1 MCLESLKRELA
12 AYTEASLRSSLLD
25 GASLLGAYTSVCV
38 HCVSLYVCVRL
49 CAYNFVYNFLRARS
63 IKTELNSAKKTPK
76 TEGDKNEKRNTKKL
90 IKFFNI

>member
-12 AYTEASLRSSLLD
+12 ASLRSSLLD
-25 GASLLGAYTSVCV
+25 GASLLGAYTHKHICVCV

-63 IKTELNSAKKTPK
+63 IKTELNSAKKLPK
-76 TEGDKNEKRNTKKL
+76 QKEIKTKREIQKIDKIL
-90 IKFFNI
+90 

>member
-38 HCVSLYVCVRL
+38 HCLSLYVCVRL

-63 IKTELNSAKKTPK
+63 IKTELNSAKKKLPK
-76 TEGDKNEKRNTKKL
+76 QKEIKTKREIQKIDKIL
-90 IKFFNI
+90 